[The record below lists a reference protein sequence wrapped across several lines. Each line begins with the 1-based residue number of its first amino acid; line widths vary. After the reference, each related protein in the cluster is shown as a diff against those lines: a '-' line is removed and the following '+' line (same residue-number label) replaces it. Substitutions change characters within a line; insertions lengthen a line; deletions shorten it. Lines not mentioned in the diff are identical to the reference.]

1 MVCLEA
7 GHNCRLRIENSCD
20 HQNILQYNHS
30 KLQEVDLQ
38 RNRVLRCVVFLICV
52 AAMAAAQDAQDAQN
66 ATAVEQPAAAP
77 RRYPVP
83 LRYSAGEP
91 IVLRDG
97 AGTATFTVTNPGT
110 VASPLALRIG
120 IFSDD
125 ISQLSLSPPKVL
137 LATETNTPL
146 PAYLLPGATV
156 LVVASVSDLNGSV
169 AATATLFNGTM
180 ELGRIHA
187 VEPDAPFDVSLT
199 GGGSSGQ
206 RLVLTPNDDAV
217 ITLKNGDGEA
227 YPVDWVFQVG
237 GRTLQSGELQ
247 LAPHGSS
254 SIGLV
259 PTDDLYSWTDNLRP
273 SQRTGSLQLSIH
285 GPPQVPRE
293 MFPERTLPVSLLMRK
308 LSPSWTSLWL
318 HLFVALVLL
327 LGGLLSLIGSS
338 ALPNI
343 LRKINLR
350 RKLDDLAGR
359 TGNVSKRVDSYVR
372 MLLRLERKRV
382 DLLLKRAP
390 SFSLSS
396 ADMLDSVSSSIDQL
410 ARRLKITE
418 RLDDLRRRLDEA
430 SITAP
435 PSVTDDIDIKLQMA
449 AGHLQPLTFTDDEAT
464 AASRYLDAAETS
476 LGMLSDTD
484 NLAKLTA
491 ANFKDLR
498 VRQKLIPQPYYSD
511 LKAALPGLFE
521 MMNQPFDDPRNITR
535 QMMFAIDYGIA
546 ALQMA
551 FDYALLK
558 ANAPAAG
565 AAVSETVPGAGSTQ
579 SIRERLIFHQRELIG
594 LLGTISWPALRELRT
609 LVQEMREN
617 IYESDVLEEIAT
629 KGQAEI
635 VFDPRTVRPFVPVVY
650 SIRFR
655 NSRFDDAAALRRL
668 TCKWDFPGHILEQD
682 WKICHFFQGNEIKR
696 SEGRDVTVSVRV
708 ESRKAP
714 DAGGA
719 SNDKVLVTPLRSML
733 SATIDLH
740 RPERPSYSRALVEGV
755 RFLIAF
761 GVAFAALLAGAL
773 EQLNKLD
780 FVPAMI
786 AVLALGFGA
795 DTVKNLLTQTAKR
808 AAS

>member
-1 MVCLEA
+1 M
-7 GHNCRLRIENSCD
+7 
-20 HQNILQYNHS
+20 
-30 KLQEVDLQ
+30 Q
-38 RNRVLRCVVFLICV
+38 RNRVLWCVVFLIGV
-52 AAMAAAQDAQDAQN
+52 ATTAAAQDAQDAQN
-66 ATAVEQPAAAP
+66 TTAVEQPAPAP
-77 RRYPVP
+77 RRYAVP

-97 AGTATFTVTNPGT
+97 AGTATFTVTNPGP

-120 IFSDD
+120 AFTDD
-125 ISQLSLSPPKVL
+125 TSQLSLAPPKVS
-137 LATETNTPL
+137 LATETGTPL
-146 PAYLLPGATV
+146 PTYLLPGATV
-156 LVVASVSDLNGSV
+156 LAVANVSDLNGSV
-169 AATATLFNGTM
+169 AATAPLFNGTM

-187 VEPDAPFDVSLT
+187 VEPDAPFDISLS
-199 GGGSSGQ
+199 GSGSSSQ
-206 RLVLTPNDDAV
+206 RLVLTPNNDAV

-227 YPVDWVFQVG
+227 YPVDWAFQIG

-254 SIGLV
+254 DIDLV

-273 SQRTGSLQLSIH
+273 SQRTGSLLLSVH
-285 GPPQVPRE
+285 GPPQVPKE
-293 MFPERTLPVSLLMRK
+293 MFPERTLPVNLLMRK

-327 LGGLLSLIGSS
+327 LGGLLSLISS
-338 ALPNI
+338 AALPNI

-350 RKLDDLAGR
+350 RRMDDLAGR

-372 MLLRLERKRV
+372 MLLRLERKRI
-382 DLLLKRAP
+382 DLLLKKARA
-390 SFSLSS
+390 FSLSS
-396 ADMLDSVSSSIDQL
+396 ADTLDSVSSSIDQL
-410 ARRLKITE
+410 AGRLKITE

-449 AGHLQPLTFTDDEAT
+449 ASHLQSLAFTDDEA
-464 AASRYLDAAETS
+464 AAAARYLDSAETS

-491 ANFKDLR
+491 TNFRDLR
-498 VRQKLIPQPYYSD
+498 VRQKLIPQSYYSD
-511 LKAALPGLFE
+511 LKVALPGLFE

-551 FDYALLK
+551 FDYSLLR
-558 ANAPAAG
+558 ANAPAA
-565 AAVSETVPGAGSTQ
+565 AVVPGTVPGSSPAQ
-579 SIRERLIFHQRELIG
+579 SARERLMSHQRELIG

-617 IYESDVLEEIAT
+617 IYERDVLEEIAT
-629 KGQAEI
+629 QGQAEI
-635 VFDPRTVRPFVPVVY
+635 VFDPRTVRPFAPIVY

-655 NSRFDDAAALRRL
+655 NSRFGDAAALRRL

-682 WKICHFFQGNEIKR
+682 WKICHFFQGNEVKR
-696 SEGRDVTVSVRV
+696 GEGHDVTVSVKV
-708 ESRKAP
+708 ESRRAP
-714 DAGGA
+714 DTEGA
-719 SNDKVLVTPLRSML
+719 SDDKVLVTPLRSML
-733 SATIDLH
+733 STSIELH
-740 RPERPSYSRALVEGV
+740 RAERPSYSRALAEGV

-761 GVAFAALLAGAL
+761 GVTLAALLAGAL
-773 EQLNKLD
+773 QQLDKLD

-795 DTVKNLLTQTAKR
+795 DTIKNLLTQTAKR